1 MSLDNLTDPIVIQ
14 TLSLPGGVIVA
25 PTDTIYGLLARAD
38 SQESFQNLYFIRKRD
53 LKKSSIILV
62 STAENIPG
70 LTEHQ
75 IEIYKRLNEERPT
88 TIIQKVPD
96 SLWPHLPKTN
106 GTLAFRAVNNIELAK
121 LIDQVGPLLA
131 PSANH
136 EGEPPAS
143 NVDEA
148 MSYFG
153 DKISV
158 YVDGGEIKNVP
169 ASKIIAINDGDE
181 IEVIRD

>member
-1 MSLDNLTDPIVIQ
+1 MRLNKLNNPTVIQ
-14 TLSLPGGVIVA
+14 TLSTPGGVIVA

-38 SQESFQNLYFIRKRD
+38 SQESFHNLYSIRKRD
-53 LKKSSIILV
+53 LKQSSIILV
-62 STAENIPG
+62 SSAKSIPG
-70 LTEHQ
+70 LDDHH
-75 IEIYKRLNEERPT
+75 IEVYKRLNAERPT
-88 TIIQKVPD
+88 TIIHKVPD
-96 SLWPHLPKTN
+96 SLWPYLPKTN
-106 GTLAFRAVNNIELAK
+106 GTLAFRVVNNIELTK

-131 PSANH
+131 PSANY

-143 NVDEA
+143 NIDEA
-148 MSYFG
+148 VAYFG
-153 DKISV
+153 DQITI

>member
-1 MSLDNLTDPIVIQ
+1 MRLDNLTDPIVIQ

-25 PTDTIYGLLARAD
+25 PTDTIYGLLARAND
-38 SQESFQNLYFIRKRD
+38 PKSFQNLYSIRKRN
-53 LKKSSIILV
+53 LKQPSIILV
-62 STAENIPG
+62 SSAESIPG
-70 LTEHQ
+70 LTDHQ
-75 IEIYKRLNEERPT
+75 IEIYKKLNQERPT
-88 TIIQKVPD
+88 TVIQKVSD
-96 SLWPHLPKTN
+96 SLWPHLPRNN

-121 LIDQVGPLLA
+121 LIYQVGPLLA

-136 EGEPPAS
+136 EDEPPAS

-153 DKISV
+153 DQIAI

-169 ASKIIAINDGDE
+169 ASKIIAINDSDE

>member
-1 MSLDNLTDPIVIQ
+1 MRLTNLNDPAVIK
-14 TLSLPGGVIVA
+14 TLSSGGVIIA

-38 SQESFQNLYFIRKRD
+38 SQESFLNLYSIRKRD
-53 LKKSSIILV
+53 LKKSSIVLV

-88 TIIQKVPD
+88 TIIQKVSG

-106 GTLAFRAVNNIELAK
+106 ETLAFRAVNNIELAK
-121 LIDQVGPLLA
+121 LIYEVGPLLA

-136 EGEPPAS
+136 EGDPPAS
-143 NVDEA
+143 NIDEA

-158 YVDGGEIKNVP
+158 YVDGGEIKNIP

-181 IEVIRD
+181 IDIIRD